1 LVGNGWGALVAT
13 LAATQSPIITKVT
26 LKNALRSF
34 QEIAE
39 TESYS
44 WPLAFLVDGQ
54 LQQFDL
60 PQCYKL
66 LESKGLEI
74 LSSWGASDG
83 TT

>member
-1 LVGNGWGALVAT
+1 
-13 LAATQSPIITKVT
+13 
-26 LKNALRSF
+26 
-34 QEIAE
+34 
-39 TESYS
+39 
-44 WPLAFLVDGQ
+44 LAFLVDGQ